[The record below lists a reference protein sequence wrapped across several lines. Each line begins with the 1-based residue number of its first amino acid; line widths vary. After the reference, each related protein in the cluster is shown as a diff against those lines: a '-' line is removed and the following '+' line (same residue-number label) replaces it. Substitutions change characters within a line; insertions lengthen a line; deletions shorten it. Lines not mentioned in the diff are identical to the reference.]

1 MLKVKELIKLLQ
13 GLDQEAEVQIEG
25 CDCVGVAVGVTT
37 REDFYASGVYASHFA
52 GDKNI
57 IITREE

>member
-1 MLKVKELIKLLQ
+1 MLRVDELIMLLRRFDP
-13 GLDQEAEVQIEG
+13 GAEVQIEG
-25 CDCVGVAVGVTT
+25 CDCLGEVAGVTT